1 MPAATEVK
9 VSLYEVGGSVRDRY
23 MGRESHDEDFSAV
36 VENGGWPELL
46 QWADQEMDEVFLVT
60 PEFLTIRGKK
70 DGKIMDVVMARKE
83 DGYSD
88 GRHPDNVEP
97 GTIDEDLARRDFT
110 MNAMACK
117 SELFLDLFGGAE
129 DIDNRLIRCVGY
141 AADRF
146 REDALRAIRAMRFSI
161 TLGFDM
167 DEDIRST
174 LETNFMP
181 DIKARK
187 ECGHDHYFN
196 ENEYLSHQ
204 LASVSPERIREELKK
219 MFAHD
224 TIEAGSLLFGNH
236 CTKAG
241 FHRASSS
248 MYSSAS
254 LNIHEDILDV
264 LFPDGG
270 IWLEPTLKQT

>member
-110 MNAMACK
+110 MNAMAAANHWRIFIFE
-117 SELFLDLFGGAE
+117 SLDTK
-129 DIDNRLIRCVGY
+129 V
-141 AADRF
+141 
-146 REDALRAIRAMRFSI
+146 
-161 TLGFDM
+161 
-167 DEDIRST
+167 
-174 LETNFMP
+174 
-181 DIKARK
+181 KA
-187 ECGHDHYFN
+187 
-196 ENEYLSHQ
+196 
-204 LASVSPERIREELKK
+204 
-219 MFAHD
+219 
-224 TIEAGSLLFGNH
+224 
-236 CTKAG
+236 
-241 FHRASSS
+241 
-248 MYSSAS
+248 
-254 LNIHEDILDV
+254 
-264 LFPDGG
+264 
-270 IWLEPTLKQT
+270 